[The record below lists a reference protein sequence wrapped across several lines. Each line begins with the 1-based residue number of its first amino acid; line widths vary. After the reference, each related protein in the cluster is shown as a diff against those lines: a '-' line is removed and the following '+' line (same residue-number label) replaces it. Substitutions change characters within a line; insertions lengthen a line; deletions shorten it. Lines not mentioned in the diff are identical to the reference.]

1 MAAGLFL
8 MVAPGLS
15 LEEVEENVRSN
26 GSVLTDGNT
35 QLAALYYVDP
45 RRFSNEDADVDLTA
59 GLSAR
64 VLEQNMTV
72 SASES
77 ITPQT
82 EEFADDILPVRLDM
96 PIAKALTDSGYP
108 QQYADGIAGLE
119 PVAMMAFSYLM
130 NFWPSFV
137 STRRVC
143 ESSK

>member
-1 MAAGLFL
+1 MQMAS
-8 MVAPGLS
+8 GLS

-45 RRFSNEDADVDLTA
+45 RRFSNEDADVDLAA

-82 EEFADDILPVRLDM
+82 EEFADDILPVRVDT

-108 QQYADGIAGLE
+108 QQYADGIA
-119 PVAMMAFSYLM
+119 
-130 NFWPSFV
+130 
-137 STRRVC
+137 
-143 ESSK
+143 